1 LSAAYAADVR
11 LSGTAEAPMLGP
23 LQHGSWLGS
32 ELAFFLVGV
41 LVADLWTT
49 GELKSGVRRSSL
61 AWDALWIAGFA
72 AVLASYRALEET
84 PWGIALLLGGLF
96 LMALG
101 AFRSVL
107 TRSVL
112 SIPLVSMV
120 GGACY
125 TIYLFH
131 FLLVSLAGRFIAPY
145 TTTAFEHN
153 IVLIAVPFTI
163 AITLACL
170 CLFPFVERPFMFG
183 DWPQRLARSVRDRSL
198 APVLEMFR
206 GDASRR

>member
-1 LSAAYAADVR
+1 
-11 LSGTAEAPMLGP
+11 
-23 LQHGSWLGS
+23 
-32 ELAFFLVGV
+32 V
-41 LVADLWTT
+41 LVADLWTLREIRT
-49 GELKSGVRRSSL
+49 GTRVASFG
-61 AWDALWIAGFA
+61 WDALWILGFA
-72 AVLASYRALEET
+72 AVASSYRALEET
-84 PWGIALLLGGLF
+84 PWGIALLVGGLF
-96 LMALG
+96 AMTLG
-101 AFRSVL
+101 AFRSRVV
-107 TRSVL
+107 RAAL
-112 SIPLVSMV
+112 SIPLVSMI